1 MLDEILIPYRV
12 HRVVVHYLQK
22 NNDWGRVQQVMQ
34 DGALAHAKIMLGR
47 IRSKIKNPPGPNG
60 GIQLDGDTL
69 LQEGREDR
77 TKWLEDLI
85 VRYGDLPPITLD

>member
-1 MLDEILIPYRV
+1 
-12 HRVVVHYLQK
+12 
-22 NNDWGRVQQVMQ
+22 MQ

-60 GIQLDGDTL
+60 GIQLDGDAL